1 MSLRLMK
8 GNDALS
14 EAAVRA
20 GCRFFGG
27 YPITPQSEILEYLSR
42 RLPEVGGT
50 FVQAESE
57 LSGINMVYGAAAAG
71 FRAMTSSSGPGYS
84 LLQEG
89 ISYIAS
95 AELPAVLVD
104 VQRYGSGLGDIFQA
118 QSDYLMATRGGGHG
132 DYQMLVYAPAS
143 VQESVDLMS
152 LAFDK
157 AEEYRNPCLILSDAS
172 IAQMMEPVALPEM
185 KEIDPDKPWAVKGK
199 NGKDFKRITSTMY
212 YIDDFDSYIK
222 HKYDEMARK
231 EQRWEAI
238 EVADAEVV
246 LVAYGIS
253 SRICKEAVVA
263 ARQKG
268 IKLGLL
274 RPITVWPFPVDGFK
288 EVNPEVKAYLTVEL
302 SSLPKLDIDVRLA
315 CSMNTRVENF
325 LGGAV
330 IPESAAIINR
340 AVSIVKEE
348 EGALCQKN

>member
-27 YPITPQSEILEYLSR
+27 YPITPQSEILEYLST
-42 RLPEVGGT
+42 RLPEEGGV

-57 LSGINMVYGAAAAG
+57 LSGVNMVYGAAAAG
-71 FRAMTSSSGPGYS
+71 FRAMTSSSGPGFS

-95 AELPAVLVD
+95 AELPAVFVD
-104 VQRYGSGLGDIFQA
+104 VQRYGTGLGDIFQA

-132 DYQMLVYAPAS
+132 DYHTLVYAPAS
-143 VQESVDLMS
+143 VQESVDLVY

-172 IAQMMEPVALPEM
+172 IAQMMEPVQLPEM
-185 KEIDPDKPWAVKGK
+185 KEVNPDKPWAVKGK
-199 NGKDFKRITSTMY
+199 NGGPFKQITSTMY
-212 YIDDFDSYIK
+212 YIDDFDTYLK
-222 HKYDEMARK
+222 NKYDEMAKK
-231 EQRWEAI
+231 EQRWENI
-238 EVADAEVV
+238 QVKDADIV

-253 SRICKEAVVA
+253 SRICKEAVEI
-263 ARQKG
+263 ARNQG
-268 IKLGLL
+268 VRLGLV
-274 RPITVWPFPVDGFK
+274 RPITVWPFPVQAFE

-302 SSLPKLDIDVRLA
+302 SSLPKLETDVKLA
-315 CSMNTRVENF
+315 CGMQTPVEHF

-330 IPESAAIINR
+330 VPESSEIADRAISILNHTEG
-340 AVSIVKEE
+340 VSC
-348 EGALCQKN
+348 LKN